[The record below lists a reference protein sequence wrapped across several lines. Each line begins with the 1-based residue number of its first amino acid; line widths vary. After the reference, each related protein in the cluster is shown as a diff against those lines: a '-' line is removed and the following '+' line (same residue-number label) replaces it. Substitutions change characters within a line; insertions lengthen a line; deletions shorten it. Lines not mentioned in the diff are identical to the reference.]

1 MGTARATRY
10 TGQRS
15 HCLDWARAMATSSS
29 PVQKSVLQKKN
40 RDATTSKGRAWNT
53 PARPVTIR
61 LVTKRVKTIR
71 ASPVHSR
78 LLLFTLRRIICGS
91 TASVA
96 KANPTPPTAVHSAN
110 SEDSTMG
117 RENLSG
123 HQEKMATKIGAP
135 SNRHTQMTVT

>member
-96 KANPTPPTAVHSAN
+96 KANASAPAHSAN
-110 SEDSTMG
+110 SEDATEG
-117 RENLSG
+117 RKNLSG
-123 HQEKMATKIGAP
+123 PQRNVANENGLP
-135 SNRHTQMTVT
+135 SRRHNQMTGT